1 MKQDDAFLVLDSH
14 GDMGV
19 SAGSHDGLFHGDTHY
34 LSRFELLVNGVAPL
48 LLGSTLSNDN
58 CVLKVD
64 LTNPDFRDGESVILQ
79 KNLLHIARTLFI
91 ARETLHQRLTLHNFS
106 AESVQLLLSLAF
118 ESDFADLFEVRGLV
132 RTKRGRSRAEKTAV
146 SATHAYAGRDGV
158 IRRTNIR
165 FDPEPLALTEHRVS
179 YRIDLN
185 PHHAVSLYTTV
196 ACDCSPE
203 GTLFLRVMRRA
214 HFDRKNL
221 MRVETKIHTSN
232 HSFNAMLRRATS
244 DLAML
249 LTETPEGYYPYAGI
263 PWYSTTFGRDGLI
276 TALQCLWLD
285 RRIPIAVLKRL
296 AATQADAFDAE
307 SDAAP
312 GQILHEM
319 RAGEMANL
327 KEVPFGRYY
336 GSVDS
341 TPLFVLLAGQYLQ
354 ATGDVATLRDLW
366 PAVERALA
374 WIDGPGDADQDGF
387 VEYHRQTETGL
398 LNQGWKDS
406 LDSVFHAD
414 GQLAQGPIALAE
426 VQGYIY
432 AAKRY
437 AAWCA
442 EILDFPHRARE
453 LNEEADRLA
462 ERFEEAFWCPEID
475 TYALAL
481 DGDKAP
487 CRIRSSNAGQ
497 VLFSGIA
504 RADRARKVVAGLM
517 QPDCF
522 SGWGIRTVSAVEPRY
537 NPMSYHNGSV
547 WPHDNALI
555 ALGLARYRAKGE
567 VSRIFRAL
575 FEAASYLDL
584 QRLPE
589 LFCGFPRLADRGPT
603 CYPVACAPQA
613 WAAGSF
619 FALLQASLGIIQD
632 PCKREI
638 RFVKPTLPKFLDEV
652 SLKGLRAGEGSAD
665 VLIRR
670 HGDRTALEVVATRGH
685 VDIKTEF
692 ED

>member
-19 SAGSHDGLFHGDTHY
+19 SAGGTDGLFHHDTRY

-64 LTNPDFRDGESVILQ
+64 LTNPDFRDGDVVVLQ

-91 ARETLHQRLTLHNFS
+91 TRETLHQRLTLHNYG
-106 AESVQLLLSLAF
+106 AEPVQLLLSLAF

-146 SATHAYAGRDGV
+146 SATHVYAGRDGV
-158 IRRTNIR
+158 IRRTNVR
-165 FDPEPLALTEHRVS
+165 FDPEPLALTEHRAS

-185 PHHAVSLYTTV
+185 PHRAVSLYTTV
-196 ACDCSPE
+196 ACDSAPE
-203 GTLFLRVMRRA
+203 KTLFLRAMRRT

-263 PWYSTTFGRDGLI
+263 PWFSTTFGRDGLI

-312 GQILHEM
+312 GKILHEM

-341 TPLFVLLAGQYLQ
+341 TPLFVLLAGHYLQ

-374 WIDGPGDADQDGF
+374 WIDGPGDLDRDGF
-387 VEYHRQTETGL
+387 VEYHRETDKGL

-406 LDSVFHAD
+406 HDSVFHAD
-414 GQLAQGPIALAE
+414 GRLAQGPIALAE

-432 AAKRY
+432 AAKKY

-442 EILDFPHRARE
+442 EILDLPHRGRE

-462 ERFEEAFWCPEID
+462 ERFEEAFWCPDID

-487 CRIRSSNAGQ
+487 CRVRSSNAGQ

-504 RADRARKVVAGLM
+504 RADRARKVAAGLM

-522 SGWGIRTVSAVEPRY
+522 SGWGLRTVSAAEARY

-555 ALGLARYRAKGE
+555 ALGLARYRSKGE

-632 PCKREI
+632 PWKREL

-665 VLIRR
+665 VVIRR